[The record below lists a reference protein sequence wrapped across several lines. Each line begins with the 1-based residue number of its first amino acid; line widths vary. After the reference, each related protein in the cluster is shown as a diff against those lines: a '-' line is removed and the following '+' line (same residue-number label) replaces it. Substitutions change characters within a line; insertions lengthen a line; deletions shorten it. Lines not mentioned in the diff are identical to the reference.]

1 MQVEDFDG
9 KIKIIRK
16 VIVINTNFNYQKLQ
30 FLEIK
35 ILFIYIRNSLKLKM
49 LKRVKRLIYNV
60 NDSEKKNLMVA
71 VYSVSKSLF
80 LFKMVFKH

>member
-49 LKRVKRLIYNV
+49 LKRVKRLIYDV
-60 NDSEKKNLMVA
+60 NDSKKS
-71 VYSVSKSLF
+71 Y
-80 LFKMVFKH
+80 